1 MKVSIIIPVYNVEP
15 YIADCLQSVISQS
28 YQGEIECLVVD
39 DGSSDHSMA
48 VAEKIVADYD
58 GSIEFKTIRHL
69 ENRGLSAARNTGIA
83 AATGDYLYFLDSD
96 DEIAADC
103 VKMLAAPLQDEYY
116 DIVVGDLDIKGNKP
130 SFDGLMLQLNDMTV
144 LRGKEIID
152 TYRDQWNMI
161 AVNKL
166 YRVDFLKNNHLW
178 FENHL
183 IHEDELWGFQVA
195 CHASSLCAV
204 KKKTYIYK
212 MRQGSIMD
220 VSKNEKRAESYIYIV
235 KEMCRLVNE
244 KGLHYAS
251 THHLIQ
257 VFFYTTLSFYAND
270 PSKRA
275 RAYKELRNYTKMSV
289 KNRLKCNRFS
299 LKSNLL
305 DIHYYLP
312 INIGSFLVGLSLK
325 LL

>member
-1 MKVSIIIPVYNVEP
+1 
-15 YIADCLQSVISQS
+15 
-28 YQGEIECLVVD
+28 
-39 DGSSDHSMA
+39 
-48 VAEKIVADYD
+48 
-58 GSIEFKTIRHL
+58 
-69 ENRGLSAARNTGIA
+69 
-83 AATGDYLYFLDSD
+83 
-96 DEIAADC
+96 
-103 VKMLAAPLQDEYY
+103 
-116 DIVVGDLDIKGNKP
+116 
-130 SFDGLMLQLNDMTV
+130 
-144 LRGKEIID
+144 
-152 TYRDQWNMI
+152 
-161 AVNKL
+161 
-166 YRVDFLKNNHLW
+166 
-178 FENHL
+178 
-183 IHEDELWGFQVA
+183 
-195 CHASSLCAV
+195 
-204 KKKTYIYK
+204 
-212 MRQGSIMD
+212 MD